1 MANNNNSHIGAEQ
14 SIRDSIEKIAH
25 YKLVDSKGVIRGT
38 RKITGYV
45 VNIDKKQGTVDVQE
59 YLTDNGTARSNEDG
73 IQPGLHK
80 GVLLTALKDNN
91 AGFIIVPKKYSDVT
105 IVRDLDPHNPK
116 EYVIMFSHVDI
127 IQLDS
132 HEQVTVGVQEREP
145 YDETDEDGKTVE
157 ELEPTGVFSKTTYT
171 KNSITTEVQ
180 DEDEA
185 NHSQITVNGEK
196 IESIVGDNKSS
207 AILEHDQ
214 IHLKHNKAETVLDD
228 DQHLSQ
234 CGGSKVKITD
244 GTVYVGDDSN
254 TDDAVLGG
262 ALADILSE
270 ILGYLGQAMTT
281 TTMGPQPL
289 INMANYIAFK
299 AKIEAWRAA
308 HTQFLT
314 RKVQIQK

>member
-1 MANNNNSHIGAEQ
+1 MKQHTIDSNVT
-14 SIRDSIEKIAH
+14 IRDAIEKISQRPLLGPH
-25 YKLVDSKGVIRGT
+25 NVLKGT
-38 RKITGYV
+38 RKITGFV
-45 VNIDKKQGTVDVQE
+45 AKIHTEGELAGTIDVQE
-59 YLTDNGTARSNEDG
+59 YLTDVNTSSSSSGD
-73 IQPGLHK
+73 IKPGYHK
-80 GVLLTALKDNN
+80 GVYLSALQDNSN
-91 AGFIIVPKKYSDVT
+91 GFLIVPKLYSDVV
-105 IVRDLDPHNPK
+105 IFEDPATLRK
-116 EYVIMFSHVDI
+116 YVTLFSHVDI
-127 IQLDS
+127 VQLDS
-132 HEQVTVGVQEREP
+132 HDTITLGVREREA
-145 YDETDEDGKTVE
+145 YDVNDEDGKTVE

-171 KNSITTEVQ
+171 KNSIITEVQ

-185 NHSQITVNGEK
+185 NHSQIAVNGEK
-196 IESIVGDNKSS
+196 IESIVGDDKSS
-207 AILEHDQ
+207 ATLEHDQ

-234 CGGSKVKITD
+234 FGGSKVKITD

-289 INMANYIAFK
+289 LNAPSYIALKTKIK
-299 AKIEAWRAA
+299 AWKAG

-314 RKVQIQK
+314 NKVQIQK

>member
-1 MANNNNSHIGAEQ
+1 MDKHMSSDSNQ
-14 SIRDSIEKIAH
+14 SIRESINKIVKHGWIDSNDVVINTK
-25 YKLVDSKGVIRGT
+25 KIRGSVV
-38 RKITGYV
+38 KIH
-45 VNIDKKQGTVDVQE
+45 KQGRYKGTIDVKE
-59 YLTDNGTARSNEDG
+59 YNTDVVYQYVHLSAIQDNTDG
-73 IQPGLHK
+73 FVVI
-80 GVLLTALKDNN
+80 
-91 AGFIIVPKKYSDVT
+91 PKLYSDVLCF
-105 IVRDLDPHNPK
+105 IDPSTK
-116 EYVIMFSHVDI
+116 KKYVTMFSHVDI

-157 ELEPTGVFSKTTYT
+157 ELEPTGVFSKTSYT
-171 KNSITTEVQ
+171 KNSIIAEVQ

-185 NHSQITVNGEK
+185 NHSQLTIDGNK
-196 IESIVGDNKSS
+196 IESIVGDEESVVV
-207 AILEHDQ
+207 LDHDT
-214 IHLKHNKAETVLDD
+214 IHIKHDKAETILDD
-228 DQHLSQ
+228 QQHLSQ
-234 CGGSKVKITD
+234 FGSSKVKIED
-244 GTVYVGDDSN
+244 GTVYLGSDSN